1 MAKIDF
7 DELVKKASHKRNSV
21 VSAMKKANKS
31 LNGKK
36 IIKEMFYINEL
47 ISDNSADNKS

>member
-1 MAKIDF
+1 MEKIDF

-21 VSAMKKANKS
+21 VSATKKANKS

-36 IIKEMFYINEL
+36 IIKEMFYIKMFNL
-47 ISDNSADNKS
+47 DNNLFD